1 MTEVPTLLGAFSAMK
16 FEPLF
21 VPSLNLIAPPAVEL
35 LPISNSSIALLLS
48 TRIADEAVSVPNE

>member
-16 FEPLF
+16 LEPLS

-48 TRIADEAVSVPNE
+48 TRIADEAVSVPNA

>member
-1 MTEVPTLLGAFSAMK
+1 MK